1 MSHMLRSISVQVSR
15 PIPAHTVNGIIPVPP
30 IFYFGLAILCSVIF
44 VLTIPS
50 VFHGVTVQEPLFKGI
65 LDEVARTNPGI
76 VLLGENVDID
86 VDEPSVTIRW
96 SIVAC
101 GQNYMLHDSAGVQ
114 GSNLCGFPNLPL
126 QIFVDGDD
134 DPAGTYN
141 PDLIPYNEKGERRR
155 IKNLV
160 QFDSDHV
167 LDVHND
173 RLYPFDVYFLSSTLR
188 ATSEQNNTVPFSK
201 LATID
206 LTSSFVVETT
216 DIQSYMINSDGVNAP
231 SRDIDM
237 QIRRPLE
244 ARLITLSLFASSWFL
259 THICIGNVILARRTV
274 AVKPILK
281 LLIVN
286 SLTLVGLPQIRNSM
300 PDAPGLDDAIGFFP
314 QMIIVGFS
322 VVILLLTVIAR
333 ELNHRDKVA
342 LPRHASSITRLS
354 LPKVEAPAPTRKSN
368 VKHRPPPLPLP
379 TSTSTE
385 IAKYDI
391 HRITKHLKGEFVFP
405 PVDVG
410 LRSIP
415 EEAGSPRS
423 PAHKRFK
430 TATGSPQRF

>member
-1 MSHMLRSISVQVSR
+1 MQTSR
-15 PIPAHTVNGIIPVPP
+15 PTPVRAVNGIIPVPP

-50 VFHGVTVQEPLFKGI
+50 VFHGVTTQESVFKGI
-65 LDEVARTNPGI
+65 LDETAQTNPGI

-101 GQNYMLHDSAGVQ
+101 GQEYMLPDSSGVH
-114 GSNLCGFPNLPL
+114 GSSMCGLPNFPL
-126 QIFVDGDD
+126 QVYVDGDD
-134 DPAGTYN
+134 DPAGTFN
-141 PDLIPYNEKGERRR
+141 PELIPYTDKGKRRR
-155 IKNLV
+155 IQNLV
-160 QFDSDHV
+160 QFDSDLV

-173 RLYPFDVYFLSSTLR
+173 RLYPFDTYFLSSTLR
-188 ATSEQNNTVPFSK
+188 ATSEQNYTVPFTK
-201 LATID
+201 LATVD
-206 LTSSFVVETT
+206 LTSSFVVETV
-216 DIQSYMINSDGVNAP
+216 DVQSYVISADGVNEP

-237 QIRRPLE
+237 YIRRPIE

-259 THICIGNVILARRTV
+259 THICIGNVILARRTID
-274 AVKPILK
+274 VKPLLK

-286 SLTLVGLPQIRNSM
+286 GLTLIGIPQIRNSM
-300 PDAPGLDDAIGFFP
+300 PDAPGLDGVLIDAIGFFP

-333 ELNHRDKVA
+333 ELNHREKSA
-342 LPRHASSITRLS
+342 LPRHASITP
-354 LPKVEAPAPTRKSN
+354 LPKLSGASRQSG

-385 IAKYDI
+385 IAKYNM
-391 HRITKHLKGEFVFP
+391 HRITQHLKGEFVFP
-405 PVDVG
+405 PVNIGG

-430 TATGSPQRF
+430 TATGSPQWF